1 MLLTPICICEFSY
14 YILKSK
20 CYRICLWRMAVRRP
34 AMGDPVEDARFRV
47 MWLVEKR
54 PEISQREISE
64 ELGMALGRVNYIL
77 RALSDKGL
85 VKIANFR
92 NSRNK
97 LRYAYILTP
106 EGISTRSAL
115 TANFLRTKLREY
127 DALQAEI
134 EALRSDLDAADSKDG
149 VPG

>member
-1 MLLTPICICEFSY
+1 MDNPIET
-14 YILKSK
+14 
-20 CYRICLWRMAVRRP
+20 
-34 AMGDPVEDARFRV
+34 ARFRV
-47 MWLVEKR
+47 MRLVERR
-54 PEISQREISE
+54 PQISQREISD

-85 VKIANFR
+85 IKITNFQ

-106 EGISTRSAL
+106 EGIATRSAL
-115 TANFLRTKLREY
+115 TASFLRANLREY

-134 EALRSDLDAADSKDG
+134 DALRSDLEASRTENG

>member
-1 MLLTPICICEFSY
+1 
-14 YILKSK
+14 
-20 CYRICLWRMAVRRP
+20 
-34 AMGDPVEDARFRV
+34 MGDPLEDARFRV
-47 MWLVEKR
+47 MWLAERR

-64 ELGMALGRVNYIL
+64 ELGMALGRVNYFL

-85 VKIANFR
+85 TKIANFR

-97 LRYAYILTP
+97 LRYVYLLTP
-106 EGISTRSAL
+106 AGISTRSAL

-134 EALRSDLDAADSKDG
+134 EALRSDLDATHSEDG